1 MNQEP
6 ILQSDEK
13 QLDVPVMDEQTTFAE
28 EQPLFDSSH
37 AADVNAKLPKK
48 KNTYLVVIGVSVG
61 IFLLIF
67 ALALLTMKKQLPIS
81 VQPTPTPM
89 VEQQTASQSAMQKT
103 LNLLHDDVLR
113 ADPRTND
120 LPFPPVNFEL
130 YIQPKQ

>member
-6 ILQSDEK
+6 ILQPDQK

-28 EQPLFDSSH
+28 EQPLFDSLRT
-37 AADVNAKLPKK
+37 ANGGTQLPKK
-48 KNTYLVVIGVSVG
+48 KNIRLVMIGVSVG
-61 IFLLIF
+61 IFLLVF
-67 ALALLTMKKQLPIS
+67 VLALLTMKKQLPIS
-81 VQPTPTPM
+81 VQPTPTP
-89 VEQQTASQSAMQKT
+89 VTEQQTASQSAMQKT
-103 LNLLHDDVLR
+103 LNLLHEDVLR